1 MNIKANEGI
10 SMPIYEYQCAEC
22 QGRFQRLVQGFSA
35 PADLRCPRCGAVDV
49 RKAVSS
55 FAFMQSE
62 ESRLEAL
69 ADPSAMGGLDEND
82 PASIARWAKKM
93 GKELGEDMDEDWDQ
107 MVDEMMEE
115 EASGQGSVAGASDDL
130 GWG

>member
-1 MNIKANEGI
+1 
-10 SMPIYEYQCAEC
+10 MPIYEYQCTHC
-22 QGRFQRLVQGFSA
+22 TGRFQRLVAGFRD
-35 PADLRCPRCGAVDV
+35 PDDLSCPRCGAVDV
-49 RKAVSS
+49 RKAVSR

-62 ESRLEAL
+62 EARLESL
-69 ADPSAMGGLDEND
+69 ADPSALAGLDEND

-93 GKELGEDMDEDWDQ
+93 GKEMGEEMDEDWDQ

-115 EASGQGSVAGASDDL
+115 EMSGKAGSDDASDDL

>member
-1 MNIKANEGI
+1 
-10 SMPIYEYQCAEC
+10 MPIYEYECTQCN
-22 QGRFQRLVQGFSA
+22 GHFQRLVSGFRA
-35 PADLRCPRCGAVDV
+35 PDNLTCPRCGTPDV
-49 RKAVSS
+49 RKAISR

-62 ESRLEAL
+62 EARLESL
-69 ADPSAMGGLDEND
+69 ADPSALAGLDEND

-93 GKELGEDMDEDWDQ
+93 GKEMGEEMDEDWDQ

-115 EASGQGSVAGASDDL
+115 EMNGTTGQDAPSEDL

>member
-1 MNIKANEGI
+1 
-10 SMPIYEYQCAEC
+10 MPIYEYECTQCN
-22 QGRFQRLVQGFSA
+22 GRFQRLVSGFRN
-35 PADLRCPRCGAVDV
+35 PDDLACPRCGTPDV
-49 RKAVSS
+49 RKAISR

-62 ESRLEAL
+62 EARLESL
-69 ADPSAMGGLDEND
+69 ADPAALAGLDEND

-93 GKELGEDMDEDWDQ
+93 GKEMGEEMDEDWDQ

-115 EASGQGSVAGASDDL
+115 EMNGTAGQDAPSEDL

>member
-1 MNIKANEGI
+1 
-10 SMPIYEYQCAEC
+10 MPIYEYQCEKC
-22 QGRFQRLVQGFSA
+22 QGRFQRLVQGFNN
-35 PADLRCPRCGAVDV
+35 PTDLVCPRCGATDV
-49 RKAVSS
+49 RKAISR
-55 FAFMQSE
+55 FAVMQSE

-69 ADPSAMGGLDEND
+69 ADPSAMAGLDEND

-93 GKELGEDMDEDWDQ
+93 GKEMGDEMDEDWDQ

-115 EASGQGSVAGASDDL
+115 EVSGKSGEGQSDDL